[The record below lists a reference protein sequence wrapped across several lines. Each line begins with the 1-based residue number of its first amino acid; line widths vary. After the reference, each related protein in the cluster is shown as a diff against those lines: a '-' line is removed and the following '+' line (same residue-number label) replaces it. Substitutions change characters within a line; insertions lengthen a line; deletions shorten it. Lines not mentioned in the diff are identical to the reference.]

1 MSRVMIFFYLQP
13 PLPATPIAKV
23 KNDMFRPPPKPELTL
38 NEQADGIVLSW
49 NLPSVN
55 NMAEVTTYQ
64 IFACQES
71 MSTSPNR
78 PSQWK
83 RVGDV
88 KALPLPMACTL
99 SQVWI
104 YMLFL

>member
-1 MSRVMIFFYLQP
+1 
-13 PLPATPIAKV
+13 
-23 KNDMFRPPPKPELTL
+23 MFRPPPKPELTL
-38 NEQADGIVLSW
+38 NEQSDGIVLSW
-49 NLPSVN
+49 NLQATT

-64 IFACQES
+64 IFACQEPLGS
-71 MSTSPNR
+71 QANR

-99 SQVWI
+99 SQVGPI
-104 YMLFL
+104 FVLTCSYIMLFSV